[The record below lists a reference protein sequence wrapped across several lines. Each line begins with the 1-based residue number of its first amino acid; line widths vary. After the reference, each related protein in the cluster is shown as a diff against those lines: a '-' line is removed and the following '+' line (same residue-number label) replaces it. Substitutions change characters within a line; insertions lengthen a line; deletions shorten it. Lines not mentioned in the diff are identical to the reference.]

1 MAGLLGIAAGAIK
14 IGQKIFSGIKARKE
28 KKVEKKAA
36 ALVEAQ
42 NKQAQAEG
50 KIGALLSSMGG
61 NDSQV
66 ISGSGNFLAGI
77 KSAFSPNETIANFQP
92 VSGAIAVN
100 QQNKEAAR
108 VSGGMGDMKPILL
121 FGGFVLVIWILKK
134 LRVI

>member
-1 MAGLLGIAAGAIK
+1 MAFLAIATGAIK
-14 IGQKIFSGIKARKE
+14 IGQKIFEGIKNRKE

-42 NKQAQAEG
+42 NKQAQVEG
-50 KIGALLSSMGG
+50 TIGKLFSSMGG
-61 NDSQV
+61 NDTQV

-77 KSAFSPNETIANFQP
+77 KSAFSPSQPTANFQP

-108 VSGGMGDMKPILL
+108 VSGGMGGMNPMYLL
-121 FGGFVLVIWILKK
+121 LGAGVLLLLIFKK
-134 LRVI
+134 R

>member
-1 MAGLLGIAAGAIK
+1 MALLGIASGAIK
-14 IGQKIFSGIKARKE
+14 IGQKIFQGIKNRKE

-42 NKQAQAEG
+42 NKQAQVEG
-50 KIGALLSSMGG
+50 KIGKLFTSMGG
-61 NDSQV
+61 EDTRV

-77 KSAFSPNETIANFQP
+77 KSAFSPSEPTASFQP

-108 VSGGMGDMKPILL
+108 VSGGGMNPMYLL
-121 FGGFVLVIWILKK
+121 LGAVYCYF
-134 LRVI
+134 

>member
-1 MAGLLGIAAGAIK
+1 MAFLAIATGALK
-14 IGQKIFSGIKARKE
+14 IGQKIFQGIKNRKE

-42 NKQAQAEG
+42 NKQAQVNG
-50 KIGALLSSMGG
+50 QIGALLSSMGG

-77 KSAFSPNETIANFQP
+77 KSAFSPNEAIANFQP
-92 VSGAIAVN
+92 VSGAVAVN

-108 VSGGMGDMKPILL
+108 VSGGMGGMNPMYLL
-121 FGGFVLVIWILKK
+121 IGAGVLLLLIFKK
-134 LRVI
+134 R